1 MIRCFR
7 TLQRLDSMTEV
18 LCGLIF
24 LLFTLVDSGVGSDVG
39 SDVAGLADLKLD
51 QTLHV
56 RMYALLLDQLSEGAL
71 EIVSDEELVIWSVQ
85 MLWVTM

>member
-24 LLFTLVDSGVGSDVG
+24 LLCILVDSGVGSDVG

-56 RMYALLLDQLSEGAL
+56 RMYALLLDRLSEGAL